1 MNLSSLAI
9 RQPVFTTMMMAAL
22 LVLGLFSYRRLNI
35 DEYPDVSIPI
45 VSIQTVYPG
54 AGPDAVEREVTR
66 TIEEAINT
74 IEGIDQITST
84 SLEGVSV
91 VVAEFDLDVDDNIA
105 AQDVRSKMD
114 QIRRDLPLAVEPP
127 VIEKFDP
134 SAKPIA
140 SLALISTSMPIR
152 DMTAF
157 ADDVVKPRLEAVPGV
172 ASVTITGGLE
182 REVQVRLRPASME
195 ALGIGTTDVLG
206 ALQRQNVEVPA
217 GRLERSERETLVRV
231 QGRLQRPEQFG
242 DVIVAVRHGT
252 PVRLREIA
260 DIVDAEAEERSVAL
274 VNGDR
279 AVGLDIRKVSGTNTV
294 AVAEGAREALAE
306 IDGEL
311 PAALELRMV
320 QDNSTFIED
329 SVRDVKIALLLGAIL
344 TVVVVFLFL
353 GDWRATTITALSL
366 PVSVIS
372 AFLIMDALGFTLNT
386 MTLMALSLSI
396 GFLIDDAIVV
406 IENIVRH
413 KHSGKTAMEAAEEAT
428 REIVLAVTATTFT
441 IVAVFVPVAFMEGIV
456 GKFFYQFGLTVAW
469 AVLVSLFV
477 SFTLTPMLASRWSGD
492 EAAGDEAAGADA
504 AGDEAAGADAAPGRL
519 DRISAFIDHRMDR
532 LATAYRNGLAW
543 ALSHRR
549 TTVLVAVASLVAALF
564 LLPVIGGEFMTS
576 SDRGYFYVQLDAP
589 ADASI
594 DYTRRKVAE
603 ADARIRQVPGVA
615 HTYATIGGGMMARVD
630 EGEMLVSLVA
640 RGDRSLNQTELMTRV
655 REVLRPIHGIRAS
668 VLESGKMGEVAKP
681 IQIDIRGRDPAELA
695 RLSAETMALMRDVP
709 GAIELESTLAESR
722 PEQQIEVRRELAASV
737 GLSVGQVAAA
747 VRTAVAGEDATTWE
761 APNGEMYDVTVRL
774 PEEWRTGVAD
784 LGRLP
789 VASMARAPLTGRAVA
804 IPLAQVADIRS
815 GTGPSQI
822 DRKKL
827 ERVVTVQANTAPDA
841 NVQQVSGEA
850 RAKLA
855 GVELPD
861 GYTVTLAGET
871 EDFEETRGS
880 VGTALLLS
888 VILIYM
894 ILASQFGSF
903 THPLT
908 IMVSLPLS
916 LVGAFLA
923 LLLTGDTVN
932 IMSMIGII
940 LLMGLVTKNAILL
953 VDFAR
958 ERIAD
963 GMPRREA
970 LLDAGQVR
978 LRPILMTALTL
989 IFGVLPVALAVGQG
1003 AEFRAPMAR
1012 AVIGGMTTATLLTLI
1027 VIPVV
1032 YTYVDDAVAR
1042 LKHSTGRASTPAA
1055 AVEARSTS

>member
-9 RQPVFTTMMMAAL
+9 RQPVFTTMIMAAL
-22 LVLGLFSYRRLNI
+22 VVLGLFSYQRLNI

-74 IEGIDQITST
+74 IEGIDQVTST

-114 QIRRDLPLAVEPP
+114 QIRRDLPLAIDPP

-140 SLALISTSMPIR
+140 SLALISSAMPIR
-152 DMTAF
+152 DMTTF

-182 REVQVRLRPASME
+182 REIQVLLRPASME
-195 ALGIGTTDVLG
+195 ALGIGTSDVIG
-206 ALQRQNVEVPA
+206 ALQRQNIEVPA

-231 QGRLQRPEQFG
+231 QGRFERPEQFG
-242 DVIVAVRHGT
+242 DVIVTVRDGT
-252 PVRLREIA
+252 PVRLREVA
-260 DIVDAEAEERSVAL
+260 DIVDAEAEERSAAL
-274 VNGDR
+274 VNGER

-294 AVAEGAREALAE
+294 AVADGARETLAE
-306 IDGEL
+306 IDQEL
-311 PAALELRMV
+311 PAGLELRMV
-320 QDNSTFIED
+320 QDNSTSIER

-406 IENIVRH
+406 IENTVRH
-413 KHSGKTAMEAAEEAT
+413 KRSGKTAMEAAEDAT
-428 REIVLAVTATTFT
+428 RELVLVMTATTFT

-456 GKFFYQFGLTVAW
+456 GKFFYQFGITVAW

-477 SFTLTPMLASRWSGD
+477 AFTLTPMLAARWSGD
-492 EAAGDEAAGADA
+492 EKAETGT
-504 AGDEAAGADAAPGRL
+504 APGRL
-519 DRISAFIDHRMDR
+519 DRVAAFIERRMDR
-532 LATAYRNGLAW
+532 LATGYRSGLAW

-549 TTVLVAVASLVAALF
+549 TTLAVAVASLVAALF

-576 SDRGYFYVQLDAP
+576 FDRGYFYVQFDAP
-589 ADASI
+589 ADVSI

-603 ADARIRQVPGVA
+603 ADGRIRELPGVS

-630 EGEMLVSLVA
+630 EGEMLVSLTP
-640 RGDRSLNQTELMTRV
+640 RGDRSLNHLELMERV
-655 REVLRPIHGIRAS
+655 RASLRDIHGIRVS
-668 VLESGKMGEVAKP
+668 VLESGKMGQVQKP
-681 IQIDIRGRDPAELA
+681 IQIDIRGTDPAELA
-695 RLSAETMALMRDVP
+695 RLSAETLGLMRDVP
-709 GAIELESTLAESR
+709 GAIELESTLPEQR
-722 PEQQIEVRRELAASV
+722 PEHRIEVRRELAASV
-737 GLSVGQVAAA
+737 GLSVGQIATA

-761 APNGEMYDVTVRL
+761 APNGETYDVTVRL
-774 PEEWRTGVAD
+774 PEGWRTGVAD
-784 LGRLP
+784 LRRLP
-789 VASMARAPLTGRAVA
+789 IGSPMARDPVTGGASA
-804 IPLAQVADIRS
+804 IPLAQVADIQA
-815 GTGPSQI
+815 GTGPSRI
-822 DRKKL
+822 DRKNL

-850 RAKLA
+850 RTRLA
-855 GVELPD
+855 GLDLPG
-861 GYTVTLAGET
+861 GYTVGLAGET
-871 EDFEETRGS
+871 QDFEETRRS
-880 VGTALLLS
+880 IVTALLLA

-953 VDFAR
+953 VDFAK

-963 GMPRREA
+963 GMARREA

-989 IFGVLPVALAVGQG
+989 IFAVLPVALAIGEG

-1032 YTYVDDAVAR
+1032 FTYVDDAVAW
-1042 LKHSTGRASTPAA
+1042 LKRRTDRADIDPEAA
-1055 AVEARSTS
+1055 AGARSTS

>member
-54 AGPDAVEREVTR
+54 ASPDAVEREVTR

-74 IEGIDQITST
+74 IEGIDQVTST

-91 VVAEFDLDVDDNIA
+91 VVAEFDLDVDDNVA
-105 AQDVRSKMD
+105 AQDVRSKID
-114 QIRRDLPLAVEPP
+114 QIRRDLPLAIEPP

-140 SLALISTSMPIR
+140 SLALISASMPIR

-157 ADDVVKPRLEAVPGV
+157 AEDVVKPRLEAVPGV

-182 REVQVRLRPASME
+182 REVQVLLRPASME
-195 ALGIGTTDVLG
+195 ALGIGVTEVLT
-206 ALQRQNVEVPA
+206 ALRQQNLEVPA
-217 GRLERSERETLVRV
+217 GRLGRSERETLVRV
-231 QGRLQRPEQFG
+231 QGRFRRPEQFG
-242 DVIVAVRHGT
+242 DVIVAVRDGT
-252 PVRLREIA
+252 PVRLREVA
-260 DIVDAEAEERSVAL
+260 DIVDAQAEERSVAL
-274 VNGDR
+274 VKGDR
-279 AVGLDIRKVSGTNTV
+279 AVGLAIRKVSGTNTV
-294 AVAEGAREALAE
+294 AVAEGARETLAE
-306 IDGEL
+306 IDEEL
-311 PAALELRMV
+311 PAGLELRMV
-320 QDNSTFIED
+320 QDNSTFIEH

-372 AFLIMDALGFTLNT
+372 AFLIMDAMDFTLNT

-413 KHSGKTAMEAAEEAT
+413 KQSGKPAMEAAEDAT

-456 GKFFYQFGLTVAW
+456 GKFFYQFGITVAW

-477 SFTLTPMLASRWSGD
+477 SFTLTPMLASRWSG
-492 EAAGDEAAGADA
+492 EENAGADV
-504 AGDEAAGADAAPGRL
+504 EPRRL
-519 DRISAFIDHRMDR
+519 DRVSAFIDRRMDR

-549 TTVLVAVASLVAALF
+549 TTLGVAVASLVAALF

-576 SDRGYFYVQLDAP
+576 SDRGYFYVQFDAP

-603 ADARIRQVPGVA
+603 ADARIRDVPGVA

-630 EGEMLVSLVA
+630 EGEMLVILVA
-640 RGDRSLNQTELMTRV
+640 KGDRSLNQTELMTRV
-655 REVLRPIHGIRAS
+655 REALRPIHGISAS
-668 VLESGKMGEVAKP
+668 VLESGKMGEVEKP

-709 GAIELESTLAESR
+709 GAIEMESTLAESR
-722 PEQQIEVRRELAASV
+722 PEHQIEVRRELAAAV
-737 GLSVGQVAAA
+737 GLSVGGIAAA

-761 APNGEMYDVTVRL
+761 APNGETYDVTVRL

-789 VASMARAPLTGRAVA
+789 VASMARDPLTGRAVS

-815 GTGPSQI
+815 GTGPSRI
-822 DRKKL
+822 DRKNL
-827 ERVVTVQANTAPDA
+827 ERVVTVQANTAPEA
-841 NVQQVSGEA
+841 NVQQVSGAA
-850 RAKLA
+850 RARLA
-855 GVELPD
+855 GVELPE
-861 GYTVTLAGET
+861 GYSVTLAGET

-888 VILIYM
+888 VLLIYM

-953 VDFAR
+953 VDFAK

-1032 YTYVDDAVAR
+1032 FTYVDDAMAR
-1042 LKHSTGRASTPAA
+1042 LKHSTGRADTTPTA